1 MLDVVF
7 FLLAMGAGG
16 GDVDAVMGQVSTGSA
31 TVPQPAEQAVMM
43 REAEDQT
50 PSGRFLTATETK
62 PILTATR
69 GNWVAVREFNGQD
82 LVYFTH
88 LLSWRCGLYEINY
101 AINGGP
107 MQAWP
112 MPQCYADGPSP
123 NALKEADGL
132 PYVSF
137 ELGSVQMIDVEILY
151 DDLSTDSASFD
162 RASVKMP

>member
-1 MLDVVF
+1 MIDVVL
-7 FLLAMGAGG
+7 FLMAMASGGGSAGG
-16 GDVDAVMGQVSTGSA
+16 VSTGTA
-31 TVPQPAEQAVMM
+31 TVPAGQDQPVMT

-50 PSGRFLTATETK
+50 PSGKFLTATETK

-107 MQAWP
+107 MQSWP
-112 MPQCYADGPSP
+112 MPQCRVDGPSP
-123 NALKEADGL
+123 NAITEADGL
-132 PYVSF
+132 PYIAL
-137 ELGSVQMIDVEILY
+137 ELGSVQTIDVEILY
-151 DDLSTDSASFD
+151 DDLSTDAASFD
-162 RASVKMP
+162 RAAVKMP

>member
-1 MLDVVF
+1 MIDVVL
-7 FLLAMGAGG
+7 FLMAMAAGG
-16 GDVDAVMGQVSTGSA
+16 GDAAGGMVAELAEPVGQDRPKV
-31 TVPQPAEQAVMM
+31 M

-50 PSGRFLTATETK
+50 LSGKFLTATETR

-107 MQAWP
+107 MQSWP
-112 MPQCYADGPSP
+112 MPECYADGPSP
-123 NALKEADGL
+123 NAITAEDGL
-132 PYVSF
+132 PYISL
-137 ELGSVQMIDVEILY
+137 ELGSVQSIDVEILY
-151 DDLSTDSASFD
+151 DDLSTDAAHFD
-162 RASVKMP
+162 RAAVKMP